1 MLENEAFR
9 AEVQTLVD
17 FGLYRNR
24 RDYAIRYADTFFT
37 LNAKYTY
44 EDVCRILNWDKGEVA
59 LNIGGYKYDAKTKTY
74 PVFINYDKAEDVVE
88 TQNYNDRFESPWRL
102 IAISKSNRTVESGD
116 VQNALHA
123 DERGIAMHLFVRK
136 NKDDKET
143 SKEFYYLGHLHATGE
158 TKEFTMPGTKSTAVE
173 IAYQLETPVQEALYE
188 YIVG

>member
-1 MLENEAFR
+1 MTLRRPNIQLLVAAVLCIAATALYASDRHNSFYTR
-9 AEVQTLVD
+9 AGNT
-17 FGLYRNR
+17 
-24 RDYAIRYADTFFT
+24 
-37 LNAKYTY
+37 
-44 EDVCRILNWDKGEVA
+44 
-59 LNIGGYKYDAKTKTY
+59 
-74 PVFINYDKAEDVVE
+74 
-88 TQNYNDRFESPWRL
+88 
-102 IAISKSNRTVESGD
+102 GD

>member
-1 MLENEAFR
+1 M
-9 AEVQTLVD
+9 
-17 FGLYRNR
+17 
-24 RDYAIRYADTFFT
+24 
-37 LNAKYTY
+37 
-44 EDVCRILNWDKGEVA
+44 
-59 LNIGGYKYDAKTKTY
+59 
-74 PVFINYDKAEDVVE
+74 VE